1 MMKKRTRWKDD
12 TLMAFRMVEGT
23 KRQRM
28 HVVPRNWKRQE
39 ETFFPRAWSAILNL
53 SLPELWGNTFV
64 LFWVICYSLSS
75 KLILKFRE
83 GDIWTAVKDQ
93 WASSRRERKDVPAKG
108 TSTSSNVWSS
118 KKLFS
123 ARKQCVSQV
132 ACRLAVFQGNKRQSS
147 GAVPRT
153 LWSRKGN
160 LLVSALITSMMRPI
174 LGPCFP
180 LLHHTWTSGVSC
192 GFAPCI
198 SFPTEIKRKAHKY
211 LLQEGMK
218 DLKQR

>member
-1 MMKKRTRWKDD
+1 MILWWLLGWWKGPRGKGCTWCQETGKDKKK
-12 TLMAFRMVEGT
+12 LSF
-23 KRQRM
+23 
-28 HVVPRNWKRQE
+28 QE
-39 ETFFPRAWSAILNL
+39 
-53 SLPELWGNTFV
+53 PEAPFLTCHFQNCEVNNTFV